1 MRNIKNIIITLLV
14 ILCISSTTAFAAE
27 NVDFGNVGNIT
38 SQTIEDG
45 SEWIVVN
52 PGENGRGI
60 IVLKEGRVIL
70 LKKDVIIDEEFCK
83 QSSQFGDDNETLY
96 VKIRGSNIPGC

>member
-52 PGENGRGI
+52 PGENGR
-60 IVLKEGRVIL
+60 
-70 LKKDVIIDEEFCK
+70 D
-83 QSSQFGDDNETLY
+83 Q
-96 VKIRGSNIPGC
+96 